1 MLFLCFVKSWN
12 NQEFLGVLQYFR
24 RDSYIKIEKK
34 NKKKPVNYWAKW
46 PMGLFLLQLYRA
58 SACLNNTYG
67 VECLETCGKCLSEQ
81 QCNHINGTCTNGCE
95 TGYYSDRCKRG
106 IVLTLKLTYTGMLLS
121 CASEHCSSNT

>member
-34 NKKKPVNYWAKW
+34 NKKKLVIIGRSDPWAC
-46 PMGLFLLQLYRA
+46 FYQLYRA

-67 VECLETCGKCLSEQ
+67 AGCLETCGKCLSEQ